1 MTRRRQTT
9 TSHLVFATRLR
20 DACDKVGV
28 PPLDQD
34 RSVWIRDEI
43 GRRFRESVTV
53 GAVRNWLSGNT
64 YPRPGRLA
72 MLTAVL
78 GVEPGG
84 LSSASEVSGVAE
96 KGAPFQ
102 HDPEPVEQDRG
113 RFILDRI
120 RERLGGSVTVMPG
133 VDLTDPTGEVWDA
146 ERD

>member
-1 MTRRRQTT
+1 
-9 TSHLVFATRLR
+9 
-20 DACDKVGV
+20 
-28 PPLDQD
+28 
-34 RSVWIRDEI
+34 
-43 GRRFRESVTV
+43 
-53 GAVRNWLSGNT
+53 
-64 YPRPGRLA
+64 

-84 LSSASEVSGVAE
+84 LSSGSDVGGVAE
-96 KGAPFQ
+96 KGAPFK